1 MRLSA
6 VREAVTPT
14 ELRAAMPALDETTYM
29 NTGAAGPS
37 PTNVVEAVESCV
49 ERHEYDAPGEEGM
62 YPCAF
67 DVFDETRETVADH
80 FDVGSDEIALTQ
92 STTDGIN
99 RVAAAL
105 DWEPGDTVV
114 RTDLE
119 HSSGIL
125 PWKRLKRHG
134 VEVEVVETDEG
145 RLDMDAMKSAVRDAK
160 LVCLSSLTWSHG
172 TLLPVSAVAE
182 LAHDADARL
191 LVDAVQC
198 PGQMPVDLREWGA
211 DFVAG
216 AGHKWLLGP
225 FGAGF
230 VHVSPGAEEALEPA
244 HVGYRSVEDPNAE
257 EYAYE
262 PGAHRLEV
270 GTVSPAPYAGL
281 AEAIETIESV
291 GYETIQRRVEDLTD
305 RLKEGIE
312 ASEIARLLSPRE
324 YESGL
329 VTFAVEDPD
338 PEAFVEELAEDGIR
352 IRSLPFPENAV
363 RASVH
368 VFNTADDVDELV
380 AWL

>member
-1 MRLSA
+1 
-6 VREAVTPT
+6 VTPT
-14 ELRAAMPALDETTYM
+14 ELRNDIPALDRATYL

-37 PTNVVEAVESCV
+37 PTRVVEAVEECV
-49 ERHEYDAPGEEGM
+49 ERHEYDAPAEEGM

-67 DVFDETRETVADH
+67 DVFDETRETIADH
-80 FDVGSDEIALTQ
+80 FGAHSDEIALTQ

-99 RVAAAL
+99 RIAAAL
-105 DWEPGDTVV
+105 DWEAGDKVV

-125 PWKRLKRHG
+125 PWKRLKRRG
-134 VEVEVVETDEG
+134 VEVEVAESADG
-145 RLDMDAMKSAVRDAK
+145 RLDVDAMADAVRDAK

-172 TLLPVSAVAE
+172 TKLPVSDVVE
-182 LAHDADARL
+182 MAHDAGAL
-191 LVDAVQC
+191 VLVDAVQC
-198 PGQMPVDLREWGA
+198 PGQTPVDVSEWGA

-230 VHVSPGAEEALEPA
+230 LHVSPGAEEHLDPA

-281 AEAIETIESV
+281 REAIETIEQI
-291 GYETIQRRVEDLTD
+291 GYDAIQSQIRDLTD
-305 RLKEGIE
+305 RLKEAI
-312 ASEIARLLSPRE
+312 ATSETARLLSPRE

-329 VTFAVEDPD
+329 VTFAVEDLD
-338 PEAFVEELAEDGIR
+338 PEEFVEELAEDGVR

-368 VFNTADDVDELV
+368 VFNTEADVDELV
-380 AWL
+380 EWL

>member
-1 MRLSA
+1 MNLSD
-6 VREAVTPT
+6 
-14 ELRAAMPALDETTYM
+14 LRADIPALDRTIYL

-37 PTNVVEAVESCV
+37 PTRVVEAVEDCL
-49 ERHEYDAPGEEGM
+49 EHHEYVAPAEEGS
-62 YPCAF
+62 YYAAF
-67 DVFDETRETVADH
+67 DVFDRTREAVADH
-80 FDVGSDEIALTQ
+80 LGAETEEIALTQ

-99 RVAAAL
+99 RIAAAL

-125 PWKRLKRHG
+125 PWKRLARRG
-134 VEVEVVETDEG
+134 VENKVVETEGG
-145 RLDMDAMKSAVRDAK
+145 RLDTDAFADAVADAK
-160 LVCLSSLTWSHG
+160 LVCLSALTWTHG
-172 TLLPVSAVAE
+172 TCLPVRE
-182 LAHDADARL
+182 LTEIAHDAGAL
-191 LVDAVQC
+191 VLVDAVQC
-198 PGQMPVDLREWGA
+198 PGQMDTDVTDWGA

-230 VHVSPGAEEALEPA
+230 LRVAPGAEAHLDPA
-244 HVGYRSVEDPNAE
+244 HIGYRSVEDPNAE

-281 AEAIETIESV
+281 REGIEVVEELGYDTIEGRIET
-291 GYETIQRRVEDLTD
+291 LTD
-305 RLKEGIE
+305 RLKQGL
-312 ASEIARLLSPRE
+312 ADSAGARLLSPRE

-329 VTFAVEDPD
+329 VSFRVEDAD
-338 PEAFVEELAEDGIR
+338 PEALVERLSDEGVR
-352 IRSLPFPENAV
+352 IRDLPYPDGVV

-368 VFNTADDVDELV
+368 VFNAEDDVDALLERL
-380 AWL
+380 

>member
-1 MRLSA
+1 M
-6 VREAVTPT
+6 TPT
-14 ELRAAMPALDETTYM
+14 ELRAAMPALDRTTYM

-49 ERHEYDAPGEEGM
+49 ERHEYDAPAAEGM
-62 YPCAF
+62 YPAAF
-67 DVFDETRETVADH
+67 DVFDETRETIADH
-80 FDVGSDEIALTQ
+80 FDVGSEEIALTQ

-105 DWEPGDTVV
+105 DWDPGDTVV

-125 PWKRLKRHG
+125 PWKRLKRRG
-134 VEVEVVETDEG
+134 VEVEVVGSEAG
-145 RLDMDAMKSAVRDAK
+145 RLDMDQMKSAVRDAK

-172 TLLPVSAVAE
+172 TRLPVSKVVE
-182 LAHDADARL
+182 LAHDADAL
-191 LVDAVQC
+191 VLVDAVQC
-198 PGQMPVDLREWGA
+198 PGQMPIDLREWGA

-230 VHVSPGAEEALEPA
+230 VHVAPGAETRLDPA
-244 HVGYRSVEDPNAE
+244 HIGYRSVEDPNAE

-281 AEAIETIESV
+281 SEAIETIESV

-305 RLKEGIE
+305 RLKEGI
-312 ASEIARLLSPRE
+312 ADSETARLLSPRE

-338 PEAFVEELAEDGIR
+338 SEAFVEELAEDGIR

-368 VFNTADDVDELV
+368 VFNTEDDVDELV

>member
-1 MRLSA
+1 MN
-6 VREAVTPT
+6 PT
-14 ELRAAMPALDETTYM
+14 DLRAEIPALDRTVYL

-37 PTNVVEAVESCV
+37 PTRVVEAVEDCV
-49 ERHEYDAPGEEGM
+49 ERHEYESPADEGM

-67 DVFDETRETVADH
+67 DVFDRTRDVVADH
-80 FDVGSDEIALTQ
+80 LGASPAEIALTQ

-105 DWEPGDTVV
+105 DWERGDTVV

-125 PWKRLKRHG
+125 PWKRLKRRG
-134 VEVEVVETDEG
+134 IEVEVVESEAGRIDTDRME
-145 RLDMDAMKSAVRDAK
+145 SAVEGAE
-160 LVCLSSLTWSHG
+160 LVVLSSLTWSHG
-172 TLLPVSAVAE
+172 TLLPVKEVTE
-182 LAHDADARL
+182 MAHDAGAL
-191 LVDAVQC
+191 VLVDAVQC
-198 PGQMPVDLREWGA
+198 PGQMPVDVHDWSA

-230 VHVSPGAEEALEPA
+230 LYVDSGAETHLDPA
-244 HVGYRSVEDPNAE
+244 HIGYRSVEDPNAE

-281 AEAIETIESV
+281 CEAIETIEEV
-291 GYETIQRRVEDLTD
+291 GYETIQNRIRDLTD

-312 ASEIARLLSPRE
+312 DAETARLLSPRE

-329 VTFAVEDPD
+329 VTFAIEDPD
-338 PEAFVEELAEDGIR
+338 GEAFVEGLADDGVR

-363 RASVH
+363 RASIH
-368 VFNTADDVDELV
+368 VFNSQSDVDELV
-380 AWL
+380 KYI

>member
-1 MRLSA
+1 
-6 VREAVTPT
+6 
-14 ELRAAMPALDETTYM
+14 MPALDDTTYL

-49 ERHEYDAPGEEGM
+49 ERHEYDAPAAEGM

-67 DVFDETRETVADH
+67 DVFDETCDVVANYL
-80 FDVGSDEIALTQ
+80 GARPEEIALTQ

-99 RVAAAL
+99 RIAAAL
-105 DWEPGDTVV
+105 DWERGDTVV

-125 PWKRLKRHG
+125 PWKRLQRGG
-134 VEVEVVETDEG
+134 VEIEVVESEAG
-145 RLDMDAMKSAVRDAK
+145 RLDADRMKAAVRDAE

-172 TLLPVSAVAE
+172 TVLPVAE
-182 LAHDADARL
+182 IVEMAHDAGAL
-191 LVDAVQC
+191 VLVDAVQC
-198 PGQMPVDLREWGA
+198 PGQMPVDVREWGA

-230 VHVSPGAEEALEPA
+230 VHVAPGAESHLEPA

-270 GTVSPAPYAGL
+270 GTVSPGPYAGL
-281 AEAIETIESV
+281 CEAIETIEDI
-291 GYETIQRRVEDLTD
+291 GFETIRGQIRDVTD
-305 RLKEGIE
+305 RLKEGI
-312 ASEIARLLSPRE
+312 ADSETARLLSPRE

-338 PEAFVEELAEDGIR
+338 PEAFVEEVAENGVQ

-368 VFNTADDVDELV
+368 VFNTTEDVDELV
-380 AWL
+380 QWL

>member
-1 MRLSA
+1 M
-6 VREAVTPT
+6 TPT
-14 ELRAAMPALDETTYM
+14 ELRAAMPALDRTIYL

-49 ERHEYDAPGEEGM
+49 ECHEYESPAAEGM
-62 YPCAF
+62 YPAAF
-67 DVFDETRETVADH
+67 DVFDETRETIASH
-80 FDVGSDEIALTQ
+80 FDVDSDEIALTQ

-99 RVAAAL
+99 RIAAAL
-105 DWEPGDTVV
+105 DWERGDTVV

-125 PWKRLKRHG
+125 PWKRLKRRG
-134 VEVEVVETDEG
+134 VEVEVVESDGG
-145 RLDMDAMKSAVRDAK
+145 RLDTDETKSAVRDAK

-172 TLLPVSAVAE
+172 TRLPVREIVE
-182 LAHDADARL
+182 TAHDAGAL
-191 LVDAVQC
+191 VLVDAVQC
-198 PGQMPVDLREWGA
+198 PGQMPVDVREWGA

-230 VHVSPGAEEALEPA
+230 VHVAPGAETHLDPA
-244 HVGYRSVEDPNAE
+244 HIGYRSVEDPNAE

-281 AEAIETIESV
+281 SEAIETIESV
-291 GYETIQRRVEDLTD
+291 GYQAIQSRVEDLTD
-305 RLKEGIE
+305 RLKEGIVN
-312 ASEIARLLSPRE
+312 SETARLLSPRE

-329 VTFAVEDPD
+329 VTFAIDDPD
-338 PEAFVEELAEDGIR
+338 PEAFVEELADDGVR

-368 VFNTADDVDELV
+368 VFNSEADVDELV
-380 AWL
+380 EWL